1 MFGFGK
7 KVTKVFKV
15 EGMACP
21 RCSAAVKT
29 ALEKLKGTKAEIDL
43 EKGAVTVTAAA
54 IDVEAIKTAI
64 ESCGFEFAGEI
75 Q

>member
-7 KVTKVFKV
+7 KVTKVFQV

-29 ALEKLKGTKAEIDL
+29 AIEKLKGTKAEIDL
-43 EKGAVTVTAAA
+43 EKGTVSVTAPAVDAAA
-54 IDVEAIKTAI
+54 IKAAV
-64 ESCGFEFAGEI
+64 ESCGFDFAGEI
-75 Q
+75 

>member
-29 ALEKLKGTKAEIDL
+29 ALEKMKGTKAVIDL
-43 EKGAVTVTAAA
+43 EKGAVTVTAPAIDEAA
-54 IDVEAIKTAI
+54 IKAAI
-64 ESCGFEFAGEI
+64 EACGFDFAGEI

>member
-7 KVTKVFKV
+7 KVTKTFKV

-29 ALEKLKGTKAEIDL
+29 ALEKLKSTKAEIDL
-43 EKGAVTVTAAA
+43 EKGIVRVTAAA
-54 IDVEAIKTAI
+54 IDEAAIQAAI
-64 ESCGFEFAGEI
+64 EACGFEFAGEI

>member
-7 KVTKVFKV
+7 KETKVFKV

-21 RCSAAVKT
+21 RCSAAVKK
-29 ALEKLKGTKAEIDL
+29 ALEEMKGTKAEVDL
-43 EKGAVTVTAAA
+43 EKGAVTVTAAK
-54 IDVEAIKTAI
+54 IDEQAVRAAVEG
-64 ESCGFEFAGEI
+64 CGFEFAGEI

>member
-1 MFGFGK
+1 MFGLGK

-29 ALEKLKGTKAEIDL
+29 AVEKMKGTKAEIDL
-43 EKGAVTVTAAA
+43 EQGTVSVTAPA
-54 IDVEAIKTAI
+54 IDAEAIKAAV
-64 ESCGFEFAGEI
+64 EACGFEFAGEI
-75 Q
+75 

>member
-29 ALEKLKGTKAEIDL
+29 ALEKMKGTKAVIDL
-43 EKGAVTVTAAA
+43 EKGTVSVTAPAVDAAAVQAA
-54 IDVEAIKTAI
+54 IEA
-64 ESCGFEFAGEI
+64 CGFDFVGEI

>member
-29 ALEKLKGTKAEIDL
+29 ALEKMKGTKAEIDL
-43 EKGAVTVTAAA
+43 EKGEVTVTAPSVDVAA
-54 IDVEAIKTAI
+54 IQAAVEA
-64 ESCGFEFAGEI
+64 CGFEFAGEI
-75 Q
+75 L